1 MDADYL
7 PGGDKYGM
15 EPPTKKNKKE
25 KKGKKNKKNQKQQQ
39 TEQGEHGEG
48 NVDKETF
55 DKYLDEYYRL
65 DYEDM
70 VFRILLLF
78 R

>member
-15 EPPTKKNKKE
+15 EPPSKKNKKE

-39 TEQGEHGEG
+39 QTEQGEQGEG

-70 VFRILLLF
+70 VLLLF